1 MAEFDVE
8 FLITLVQERPVLWD
22 KGLELYKDRNA
33 TKNAWR
39 EVLIE
44 FNPEFDALDDKEN
57 NLFGKYIFTNI
68 TIIKHYLKYKFLVY

>member
-1 MAEFDVE
+1 MAEFDIE

-44 FNPEFDALDDKEN
+44 LNPEFDVLDDKEK

-68 TIIKHYLKYKFLVY
+68 TIIKYYLKYKFLVY

>member
-1 MAEFDVE
+1 MTEFDVE

-44 FNPEFDALDDKEN
+44 LNPEFDALDDKEK

-68 TIIKHYLKYKFLVY
+68 TIIKYYLKYKFLVY

>member
-22 KGLELYKDRNA
+22 KFLDSYKDRNA

-39 EVLIE
+39 EILIQL
-44 FNPEFDALDDKEN
+44 NPEFDALDDKEK
-57 NLFGKYIFTNI
+57 NLFGKYIFNNI
-68 TIIKHYLKYKFLVY
+68 TIYNSKILFNI

>member
-8 FLITLVQERPVLWD
+8 FLIILEQKRPVLWD
-22 KGLELYKDRNA
+22 KFLDSYKDRNA

-44 FNPEFDALDDKEN
+44 LNQEFDAL
-57 NLFGKYIFTNI
+57 
-68 TIIKHYLKYKFLVY
+68 TIV

>member
-8 FLITLVQERPVLWD
+8 FLITLMQEWPVLWD

-33 TKNAWR
+33 LKNAWR

-44 FNPEFDALDDKEN
+44 LNPEFDVLDDKEK

-68 TIIKHYLKYKFLVY
+68 TIIMFM